1 MSTFI
6 VLAALMLIAAV
17 VILVLPFL
25 RAEKA
30 EESDNSAHASP
41 WPMVIIVAV
50 LVPAL
55 TIWLYRDISTWS
67 WDIPAGAGHASGM
80 SGSDQAASL
89 LDAAQTLEARLQ
101 AEPGDVEGWLMLGRT
116 YMVMGRFDDAGAAMK
131 KAVDLTDGKNP
142 AIVGQYA
149 EALTIADQGR
159 LATETGAIFESLLE
173 QNPDDQRGLF
183 YGGLYA
189 YEQERYEVARERWE
203 TLQASNP
210 PESIRPII
218 EQRLMLVYEKLGV
231 HPPGVVQLPP
241 AMAAAQPAPPPN
253 AAPPAPTP
261 QAAAA
266 PAAAPAADD
275 VIQLRVELADGLG
288 QGKDLSRASL
298 FVFARNSAGVGP
310 PLAVVRRSAGELPL
324 NMTLSDQN
332 AMTQGTSLTD
342 FAEMQL
348 VARVSFSGGPAAS
361 AGDLQGKVSF
371 SWDGDRDAVNLL
383 IDEVVP

>member
-1 MSTFI
+1 
-6 VLAALMLIAAV
+6 
-17 VILVLPFL
+17 L
-25 RAEKA
+25 RAAKA
-30 EESDNSAHASP
+30 EDSEKPANASP
-41 WPMVIIVAV
+41 WPIVIIVAV

-55 TIWLYRDISTWS
+55 TVWLYRDISTWS
-67 WDIPAGAGHASGM
+67 WDIPAGPGHASGM
-80 SGSDQAASL
+80 SGADQAASL
-89 LDAAQTLEARLQ
+89 LEAAQTLEARLR
-101 AEPGDVEGWLMLGRT
+101 AEPGDVEGWIMLGRT

-131 KAVDLTDGKNP
+131 KAVDLTEGKNP
-142 AIVGQYA
+142 AILGQYA

-159 LATETGAIFESLLE
+159 LATETGPIFESILE

-183 YGGLYA
+183 YGGIYA
-189 YEQERYEVARERWE
+189 YEQERYELARERWE
-203 TLQASNP
+203 TLQATNP

-231 HPPGVVQLPP
+231 HPPGVVQMPP
-241 AMAAAQPAPPPN
+241 AMAASQPAPPP
-253 AAPPAPTP
+253 
-261 QAAAA
+261 AAAVA
-266 PAAAPAADD
+266 PAAVAPAAGADGDD
-275 VIQLRVELADGLG
+275 VIQLRVQIADGLG

-361 AGDLQGKVSF
+361 TGDLQGMVSF
-371 SWDGDRDAVNLL
+371 SWDGDRNAVNLV

>member
-1 MSTFI
+1 MSTFTI
-6 VLAALMLIAAV
+6 LAALMLVAAV
-17 VILVLPFL
+17 VMLVVPFL
-25 RAEKA
+25 RAAKA
-30 EESDNSAHASP
+30 ENSEKPANFSP
-41 WPMVIIVAV
+41 WPMVIIVAT
-50 LVPAL
+50 LVPAM
-55 TIWLYRDISTWS
+55 TIWLYRDISTWD
-67 WDIPAGAGHASGM
+67 WDVPAGPGHAGGM
-80 SGSDQAASL
+80 SGTDQAASL
-89 LDAAQTLEARLQ
+89 LEAAQTLEERLR

-131 KAVDLTDGKNP
+131 QAVDLTNGENP

-159 LATETGAIFESLLE
+159 LATETGPIFESLLE
-173 QNPDDQRGLF
+173 QNPGDQRGLF

-203 TLQASNP
+203 TLQAANP

-231 HPPGVVQLPP
+231 HPPGVVQMPP
-241 AMAAAQPAPPPN
+241 AMAASQPAPPP
-253 AAPPAPTP
+253 AAP
-261 QAAAA
+261 AA
-266 PAAAPAADD
+266 PAAAAGGDD
-275 VIQLRVELADGLG
+275 VIQLRVQIADGLG

-361 AGDLQGKVSF
+361 TGDLQGIVSF
-371 SWDGDRDAVNLL
+371 SWDGEQNAVNLV

>member
-1 MSTFI
+1 
-6 VLAALMLIAAV
+6 
-17 VILVLPFL
+17 
-25 RAEKA
+25 
-30 EESDNSAHASP
+30 
-41 WPMVIIVAV
+41 
-50 LVPAL
+50 
-55 TIWLYRDISTWS
+55 
-67 WDIPAGAGHASGM
+67 
-80 SGSDQAASL
+80 
-89 LDAAQTLEARLQ
+89 
-101 AEPGDVEGWLMLGRT
+101 
-116 YMVMGRFDDAGAAMK
+116 
-131 KAVDLTDGKNP
+131 
-142 AIVGQYA
+142 
-149 EALTIADQGR
+149 
-159 LATETGAIFESLLE
+159 
-173 QNPDDQRGLF
+173 
-183 YGGLYA
+183 
-189 YEQERYEVARERWE
+189 
-203 TLQASNP
+203 
-210 PESIRPII
+210 
-218 EQRLMLVYEKLGV
+218 
-231 HPPGVVQLPP
+231 
-241 AMAAAQPAPPPN
+241 AAQPAPPPN

-266 PAAAPAADD
+266 PAAAPAGDD

>member
-6 VLAALMLIAAV
+6 IVAALMLIAAV
-17 VILVLPFL
+17 LMLVLPFL
-25 RAEKA
+25 RAAKA
-30 EESDNSAHASP
+30 EDSEKPANASP
-41 WPMVIIVAV
+41 WPIVIIVAV

-55 TIWLYRDISTWS
+55 TVWLYRDISTWS
-67 WDIPAGAGHASGM
+67 WDIPAGPGHASGM
-80 SGSDQAASL
+80 SGADQAASL
-89 LDAAQTLEARLQ
+89 LEAAQTLEARLR
-101 AEPGDVEGWLMLGRT
+101 AEPGDVEGWIMLGRT

-131 KAVDLTDGKNP
+131 KAVDLTEGKNP
-142 AIVGQYA
+142 AILGQYA

-159 LATETGAIFESLLE
+159 LATETGPIFESILE

-183 YGGLYA
+183 YGGIYA
-189 YEQERYEVARERWE
+189 YEQERYELARERWE
-203 TLQASNP
+203 TLQATNP

-231 HPPGVVQLPP
+231 HPPGVVQMPP
-241 AMAAAQPAPPPN
+241 AMAASQPAPPP
-253 AAPPAPTP
+253 
-261 QAAAA
+261 AAAVA
-266 PAAAPAADD
+266 PAAGADGDD
-275 VIQLRVELADGLG
+275 VIQLRVQIADGLG

-361 AGDLQGKVSF
+361 TGDLQGMVSF
-371 SWDGDRDAVNLL
+371 SWDGDRNAVNLV